1 MKKNLLI
8 RKHSFWIIHLLLIWA
23 LNSFHAST
31 ASAYI
36 NNHNLLETSIKMG
49 FGEKNVIEVFR
60 EIEKQ
65 TDFHF
70 SFSHNSIKG
79 KKVYLKQNNPSV
91 EELLDA
97 MKVQNNLAFKII
109 QQTIAVT
116 VNKFGSSLTSNN
128 ETFPVKGSVV
138 DKITGETLPGVN
150 ILVKGTNKGTATD
163 IDGNFILEASTS
175 DILVVSYVGYETK
188 EIIISN
194 QSEIKI
200 LLGMDDSTMDE
211 VIVTALG
218 IKREEASLGYAT
230 QTISTEK
237 LTDARSNN
245 WTAALAGKVAGLS
258 VVGGGAG
265 PMGSQRITLRGETS
279 LNLSN
284 NEALVVVDGVPIN
297 GQIAGTGYGGHLN
310 QDSPVDFGSAV
321 SDLNQD
327 DIESVTVLKGPAAA
341 ALYGSRAANGAMIIT
356 TKGGRKQQKGIGV
369 SFNSNI
375 STERTGL
382 RWPEYQYEYG
392 EGRTDAY
399 YSYLDSEDGPN
410 TSTNVAAG
418 RAWGPRFDGQMYYQY
433 NPDHPLGIPSE
444 RTPWRAYPDYIK
456 GFFNPGYTLINNI
469 SLEGAT
475 DKSSARISITHLNND
490 WIVPNT
496 GFERLSVSTA
506 LDHQISDRLKIN
518 SRVNYVNKKSDNLPM
533 AGYNNQTIMYF
544 MIIGA
549 APNQNINW
557 YRDYWMP
564 GLEQIEQKNPFNPG
578 PDNVYLQA
586 YEMIN
591 TIDKHGVIGSV
602 SATYDFSDKVQL
614 MLRSGLDLA
623 NEDRMQRRPFSM
635 SKFPRGIMRQQ
646 AIFNYEINSD
656 FLLTYKERFGSDFNF
671 IVAAGANRMYNYN
684 NFNGVYADQLAMPG
698 LYMISNSLD
707 QPVADPRILRRSI
720 NSVYA
725 TSQLDYKGMIY
736 LDLTGRND
744 WSSTLPAS
752 NNSFFYPSVS
762 TSLILNEL
770 MTLPQA
776 FSFSKL
782 RLSYAQV
789 GNDTRPYQTARYY
802 DQIYA
807 TSFTN
812 PNTLFNADLKPE
824 ITTAYEAGLDVRL
837 WNNRAGIDFTAYYSE
852 SRNQILAIP
861 LDISTGF
868 DRILTNA
875 GLIRSSGLEVV
886 LNAKPIVKNNFS
898 WDVTLNWAYNRSYVI
913 ELAEGLTNQ
922 IIGQHSV
929 VSLEARVGGRMGD
942 LYGLGF
948 QRSPDGDIIYTN
960 SGIPAQL
967 DPERKNWGNAFPD
980 WKGGILNQFSFGKFR
995 ATMLWDGQVGGKAF
1009 SMTNHKLNTLGKTK
1023 VTLPG
1028 REEGIIGEGVVA
1040 NGDGTFSPNTTVTT
1054 AQRYYDEYYKH
1065 SNVETN
1071 IFDTSF
1077 LKLRELRFEYNI
1089 PPAWLSKIGL
1099 NQASVALYGRDL
1111 ILITNFP
1118 AFDPEIA
1125 MLNSGT
1131 LLPGVE
1137 MTQFPS
1143 TRTMG
1148 MNISLKF

>member
-1 MKKNLLI
+1 MKKKLPLI
-8 RKHSFWIIHLLLIWA
+8 LNFLKSRTTIWLIAALVGIQSNSSFA
-23 LNSFHAST
+23 NDKQ
-31 ASAYI
+31 I
-36 NNHNLLETSIKMG
+36 NNTVLSLKQGNHHLIQVIKAV
-49 FGEKNVIEVFR
+49 EE
-60 EIEKQ
+60 Q
-65 TDFHF
+65 TDFNF
-70 SFSHNSIKG
+70 SFALNLVENRSITIYKPNPSLDEILGKIKEEAGLEFKLTGLTIALADSKNPTDRLELIKG
-79 KKVYLKQNNPSV
+79 QIV
-91 EELLDA
+91 DA
-97 MKVQNNLAFKII
+97 Q
-109 QQTIAVT
+109 
-116 VNKFGSSLTSNN
+116 S
-128 ETFPVKGSVV
+128 
-138 DKITGETLPGVN
+138 GETLPGVN
-150 ILVKGTNKGTATD
+150 ILVKGTAQGTATD
-163 IDGNFILEASTS
+163 IDGNFTLDVNEN
-175 DILVVSYVGYETK
+175 DVLVISYIGYETI
-188 EIIISN
+188 EVQVNN
-194 QSEIKI
+194 QTSFEIKLAYKSREI
-200 LLGMDDSTMDE
+200 E
-211 VIVTALG
+211 EFIVTALG

-230 QTISTEK
+230 QTISTEN

-245 WTAALAGKVAGLS
+245 WTSALSGKVAGLN

-297 GQIAGTGYGGHLN
+297 GQIEGTGFGGHLN

-341 ALYGSRAANGAMIIT
+341 ALYGSRAANGALIIT
-356 TKGGRKQQKGIGV
+356 TKGGRRQQKGIGV
-369 SFNSNI
+369 SFNTNI

-382 RWPEYQYEYG
+382 RWPDYQYEYG
-392 EGRTDAY
+392 EGRTDEY
-399 YSYLDSEDGPN
+399 YSYGDSEDGPN

-418 RAWGPRFDGQMYYQY
+418 RAWGPKFDGQMYYQY
-433 NPDHPLGIPSE
+433 DPNAPDGIPTE
-444 RTPWRAYPDYIK
+444 RTPWRPYHDYIK
-456 GFFNPGYTLINNI
+456 GFFNPGYTITNNI
-469 SLEGAT
+469 SVEGAT
-475 DKSSARISITHLNND
+475 DKSSGRISVTHLNNS

-506 LDHQISDRLKIN
+506 LDHNVSDRLKIN

-544 MIIGA
+544 MIIGTT
-549 APNQNINW
+549 PSTDINW

-602 SATYDFSDKVQL
+602 SATYEFSDKLNL
-614 MLRSGLDLA
+614 MLRSGIDLA
-623 NEDRMQRRPFSM
+623 NEDRTQRRPYSM
-635 SKFPRGIMRQQ
+635 SKFPRGMYRQQ
-646 AIFNYEINSD
+646 SIFNYEINSD
-656 FLLTYKERFGSDFNF
+656 LLLTYSEKINGDIGV
-671 IVAAGANRMYNYN
+671 IVSAGGNRMFNYN

-707 QPVADPRILRRSI
+707 QPVADPRLLQRSI
-720 NSVYA
+720 NSLYA
-725 TSQLDYKGMIY
+725 TSQFDYKGKIY

-744 WSSTLPAS
+744 WSSTLPAA

-762 TSLILNEL
+762 TSFILDEL
-770 MTLPQA
+770 MRLPTA
-776 FSFSKL
+776 VSFSKL

-824 ITTAYEAGLDVRL
+824 ITTAYEAGLDLRL
-837 WNNRAGIDFTAYYSE
+837 FDNRFGIDFTAYFSE

-861 LDISTGF
+861 LDITSGY

-875 GLIRSSGLEVV
+875 GLIQSSGLELV
-886 LNAKPIVKNNFS
+886 LNTKTMTRRNF
-898 WDVTLNWAYNRSYVI
+898 NWTTTFNWSYNRSYVI
-913 ELAEGLTNQ
+913 ELAEGLNNQ

-948 QRSPDGDIIYTN
+948 QRSPEGEVIYTN
-960 SGIPAQL
+960 AGIPAQL

-980 WKGGILNQFSFGKFR
+980 WKGGMLNQFTFGKFR
-995 ATMLWDGQVGGKAF
+995 ASMLWDGQLGGMAY
-1009 SMTNHKLNTLGKTK
+1009 SMTNHKLNTLGKTR

-1028 REEGIIGEGVVA
+1028 RDEGIVGDGVVA
-1040 NGDGTFSPNTTVTT
+1040 NGDGTFSPNTTVTS
-1054 AQRYYDEYYKH
+1054 AQRYYNEYYKH
-1065 SNVETN
+1065 ANVETN

-1077 LKLRELRFEYNI
+1077 IKLREARVEYTFS
-1089 PPAWLSKIGL
+1089 PALLSKIGL
-1099 NQASVALYGRDL
+1099 VQATVALYGRDL
-1111 ILITNFP
+1111 LLFTSFP

>member
-1 MKKNLLI
+1 MKIRNLLAFTLFLTI
-8 RKHSFWIIHLLLIWA
+8 VFSGIAKDNDANVDNTELSFSKGTYSLLDVVK
-23 LNSFHAST
+23 S
-31 ASAYI
+31 
-36 NNHNLLETSIKMG
+36 
-49 FGEKNVIEVFR
+49 V
-60 EIEKQ
+60 EKQ
-65 TDFHF
+65 TDYNF
-70 SFSHNSIKG
+70 SFALTLIKDKKLNVSKEKVLLTELLQLIESQLGMEYRVSGRTIALAMTSKLDIPLEVIKG
-79 KKVYLKQNNPSV
+79 RIT
-91 EELLDA
+91 DA
-97 MKVQNNLAFKII
+97 Q
-109 QQTIAVT
+109 
-116 VNKFGSSLTSNN
+116 
-128 ETFPVKGSVV
+128 
-138 DKITGETLPGVN
+138 TGETLPGVN
-150 ILVKGTNKGTATD
+150 ILVKGTAQGTATD
-163 IDGNFILEASTS
+163 IDGNFTLDAEPG
-175 DILVVSYVGYETK
+175 DILVISYIGYETM
-188 EIIISN
+188 ELPVGN
-194 QSEIKI
+194 QSRFDINLVYKSREI
-200 LLGMDDSTMDE
+200 E
-211 VIVTALG
+211 EFIVTALG

-230 QTISTEK
+230 QTISTEN

-245 WTAALAGKVAGLS
+245 WTSALSGKVAGLNL
-258 VVGGGAG
+258 VGGGAG

-297 GQIAGTGYGGHLN
+297 GQIEGTGFGGHLS
-310 QDSPVDFGSAV
+310 QDSPVDYGSAV

-341 ALYGSRAANGAMIIT
+341 ALYGSRAANGALIIT

-369 SFNSNI
+369 SFNTNI

-382 RWPEYQYEYG
+382 RWPDYQYEYG
-392 EGRTDAY
+392 EGRTNEY
-399 YSYLDSEDGPN
+399 YSYGDSEDGPN

-418 RAWGPRFDGQMYYQY
+418 RAWGPRFEGQMYYQY
-433 NPDHPLGIPSE
+433 NPDAPDGMPTE
-444 RTPWRAYPDYIK
+444 RTPWRPYDDYIK
-456 GFFNPGYTLINNI
+456 GFFNPGYTITNNLSI
-469 SLEGAT
+469 EGAT
-475 DKSSARISITHLNND
+475 DKSSGRVSVTHLNNS

-506 LDHQISDRLKIN
+506 LDHQVSDKLKIT

-544 MIIGA
+544 MIIGTT
-549 APNQNINW
+549 PSTDINW
-557 YRDYWMP
+557 FRDYWMP
-564 GLEQIEQKNPFNPG
+564 GMEQIEQKNPFNPG

-602 SATYDFSDKVQL
+602 SANYEFSEKLNL
-614 MLRSGLDLA
+614 MLRSGIDLA
-623 NEDRMQRRPFSM
+623 NEDRSQRRPYSM
-635 SKFPRGIMRQQ
+635 SKFPRGMYRQQ
-646 AIFNYEINSD
+646 SVFNYEINSD
-656 FLLTYKERFGSDFNF
+656 FLLTYADKINGDLGVMIS
-671 IVAAGANRMYNYN
+671 AGGNRMFNYN
-684 NFNGVYADQLAMPG
+684 HFNGVYADQLAMPG
-698 LYMISNSLD
+698 LYMVSNSLD
-707 QPVADPRILRRSI
+707 QPVADPRLLRRSI
-720 NSVYA
+720 NSLYA
-725 TSQLDYKGMIY
+725 TSQFDYKGKIY

-744 WSSTLPAS
+744 WSSTLPSA

-762 TSLILNEL
+762 TSFILDEL
-770 MTLPQA
+770 MPLPSA
-776 FSFSKL
+776 VSFSKL

-824 ITTAYEAGLDVRL
+824 ITTAYEAGIDLRL
-837 WNNRAGIDFTAYYSE
+837 FDNRFGIDVTGYYSE

-861 LDISTGF
+861 LDITSGY

-875 GLIRSSGLEVV
+875 GLIQSKGLEIV
-886 LNAKPIVKNNFS
+886 LNTKTLTRRNFS
-898 WDVTLNWAYNRSYVI
+898 WTTTFNWAYNRSYVI
-913 ELAEGLTNQ
+913 ELADGLTNQ

-929 VSLEARVGGRMGD
+929 ISLEARVGGRMGD

-948 QRSPDGDIIYTN
+948 QRSPDGQIIYNN

-980 WKGGILNQFSFGKFR
+980 WKGGILNQFNFGKFR
-995 ATMLWDGQVGGKAF
+995 ASMLWDGQLGGMAY
-1009 SMTNHKLNTLGKTK
+1009 SMTHHKLNTLGKTK

-1040 NGDGTFSPNTTVTT
+1040 NGDGTFSPNTVRTT

-1077 LKLRELRFEYNI
+1077 IKLREARIEYTFS
-1089 PPAWLSKIGL
+1089 PELLSRIGL
-1099 NQASVALYGRDL
+1099 VQATVALYGRDL
-1111 ILITNFP
+1111 LLFTSFP

-1131 LLPGVE
+1131 LMPGVE